1 MTTAHSLLE
10 VSNLGWEADGKAILQ
25 GLNFNLQAGEFVG
38 VIGPN
43 GAGKSSMMRCLYRVN
58 RPAQGQI
65 LFKRQ
70 DIWQW
75 SARENARQMAVILQ
89 EHSEHIGLTVRDIV
103 ALGLTPHKGLFE
115 RDNQQDRR
123 QIDQV
128 LKQLDLGA
136 FEHAQFSRLSGGE
149 KQRVMLARAILQKPE
164 LLIMDE
170 PTNHLDVHYQIE
182 ILQKVKALELTV
194 LASFHDLNLA
204 AAFCDRLLVLENGH
218 LVAQGAPAE
227 VLTEDL
233 ISRVFKTCVVVDAH
247 PLYAHPRINYAYHEG
262 EEPEPDAHEGAHS

>member
-1 MTTAHSLLE
+1 MVSRQKSGEVNLLN
-10 VSNLGWEADGKAILQ
+10 VDGLAWSVEGHDILRDV
-25 GLNFNLQAGEFVG
+25 NFTLAQGEFVG

-58 RPAQGQI
+58 RPTQGKV
-65 LFKRQ
+65 LFRGQ

-75 SARENARQMAVILQ
+75 SARENARHMAVILQ
-89 EHSEHIGLTVRDIV
+89 EHSEHIGLTVHDIV

-115 RDNQQDRR
+115 RDHPRDRQR
-123 QIDQV
+123 IAEI
-128 LKQLDLGA
+128 LEKLDLQA
-136 FEHAQFSRLSGGE
+136 MQEAQFSRLSGGE
-149 KQRVMLARAILQKPE
+149 KQRVMLGRAILQEPE

-182 ILQKVKALELTV
+182 ILQAVKQLGLSV

-204 AAFCDRLLVLENGH
+204 AAYCDRLLVLDAGR
-218 LVAQGAPAE
+218 LVAEGRPQS

-233 ISRVFKTCVVVDAH
+233 IAQVFNTCAVVDSH
-247 PLYAHPRINYAYHEG
+247 PIYGHPRVSYAYHSG
-262 EEPEPDAHEGAHS
+262 ELDQEPS

>member
-1 MTTAHSLLE
+1 MSLLS
-10 VSNLGWEADGKAILQ
+10 VANLSWSVDDHAILRD
-25 GLNFNLQAGEFVG
+25 LSFKLEEGEFVG

-58 RPAQGQI
+58 RPTKGQV
-65 LFKRQ
+65 LFRDQ

-75 SARENARQMAVILQ
+75 TAKENARHMAVILQ
-89 EHSEHIGLTVRDIV
+89 EHSEHIGLTVSDIV

-115 RDNQQDRR
+115 RDSHSDRKR
-123 QIDQV
+123 ISEI
-128 LKQLDLGA
+128 LARLDLSSMQD
-136 FEHAQFSRLSGGE
+136 AQFSRLSGGE
-149 KQRVMLARAILQKPE
+149 KQRVMLGRAMLQQPE

-182 ILQKVKALELTV
+182 ILQAVKKLGLTV

-204 AAFCDRLLVLENGH
+204 AAYCDRLLVLEQGK
-218 LVAQGAPAE
+218 LVASGSPQS

-233 ISRVFKTCVVVDAH
+233 ISSVFQTCVVVDAH
-247 PLYAHPRINYAYHEG
+247 PIYGHPRVSYAYH
-262 EEPEPDAHEGAHS
+262 PDEVQQ